1 MNLILATLITYDDLL
16 DSLNVN
22 YLENLSPKLKSKCD
36 ELLEKTEPVDL
47 KYFKTK
53 FEDLRKQINLF
64 AFNPS
69 LNNSLKTA
77 FNFLAKKSKEN
88 NNSSVLASKALNY
101 LSQEHDVLPDNL
113 GIFGIADDVYVLE
126 NTANNLGGLN
136 YGEELFAELNTI
148 VDSQEQLF
156 IAEEDYLRP

>member
-1 MNLILATLITYDDLL
+1 M
-16 DSLNVN
+16 
-22 YLENLSPKLKSKCD
+22 
-36 ELLEKTEPVDL
+36 
-47 KYFKTK
+47 
-53 FEDLRKQINLF
+53 
-64 AFNPS
+64 
-69 LNNSLKTA
+69 
-77 FNFLAKKSKEN
+77 
-88 NNSSVLASKALNY
+88 ASKALNY

-156 IAEEDYLRP
+156 IAEEDYLRPLNKQLQLLLTKIKFLTNEDGRYVLLSQTQALWLFYIS